1 MAKLK
6 STSKKK
12 QKSGSVQHHHEQAL
26 LIIDM
31 LNTLDFDDGDKLG
44 KRALPAAENI
54 AKLKARAKEKNI
66 PVLYVND
73 NFGQWRSDWRSVYQ
87 ACAKPTCRGFELA
100 TLLRPEDDDYFV
112 LKPKHSGFYNT
123 TLDVLLA
130 QLGTKELILT
140 GIAGNICVLFT
151 ANDAHM
157 RDFKVVV
164 PRDCIASNTKKD
176 DDFTIDQLDTVFGI
190 DTRPS
195 SKIKLS

>member
-1 MAKLK
+1 MRNKK
-6 STSKKK
+6 RNSKKK
-12 QKSGSVQHHHEQAL
+12 TSVRHDHHQAL

-31 LNTLDFDDGDKLG
+31 LNTLEFEGGDKLA

-54 AKLKARAKEKNI
+54 AILKAHAKEKNV
-66 PVLYVND
+66 PVIYVND

-87 ACAKPTCRGFELA
+87 ACAKPNCRGSELA
-100 TLLRPEDDDYFV
+100 TLLRPDDDDYFV
-112 LKPKHSGFYNT
+112 LKPKHSAFYNT

-157 RDFKVVV
+157 RDFKIIV

-176 DDFTIDQLDTVFGI
+176 DEFTIHQLDTVFDI

-195 SKIKLS
+195 TNLKFS

>member
-1 MAKLK
+1 MAKR
-6 STSKKK
+6 SA
-12 QKSGSVQHHHEQAL
+12 SVQHKHKQAL

-31 LNTLDFDDGDKLG
+31 LNTLDFDDGLKLA

-54 AKLKARAKEKNI
+54 AKLKAKAKESKI
-66 PVLYVND
+66 PVIYVND

-87 ACAKPTCRGFELA
+87 ACAKPTSRGSELA
-100 TLLRPEDDDYFV
+100 TLLRPDDDDYFV

-157 RDFKVVV
+157 RDFKTLV

-176 DDFTIDQLDTVFGI
+176 DDFTLQQLTTVFGI

-195 SKIKLS
+195 SSIRFY

>member
-1 MAKLK
+1 MAKR
-6 STSKKK
+6 KKTK
-12 QKSGSVQHHHEQAL
+12 HAKKDVRHDHKQAL

-31 LNTLDFDDGDKLG
+31 LNTLNFPGGEKLG

-54 AKLKARAKEKNI
+54 AKLKAKAKLKNI
-66 PVLYVND
+66 PIIYVND

-87 ACAKPTCRGFELA
+87 ACAKPTSRGYELA
-100 TLLRPEDDDYFV
+100 TLLRPDDDDYFV

-157 RDFKVVV
+157 RDFKIIV
-164 PRDCIASNTKKD
+164 PRDCIASNTKRD
-176 DDFTIDQLDTVFGI
+176 DSFTLQQLDTVFGI

-195 SKIKLS
+195 DSVRLA